1 MNARKRFLSAL
12 TGGRIDRPSV
22 VCVNQTATL
31 QQMDSLDARWP
42 DAHTDPKLMA
52 KLAGGA
58 YWLLGF
64 DAVRVPFC
72 QTIEAEALG
81 TPVQLG
87 THDTLPT
94 SSAHPF
100 QPGDAVPIPD
110 DLLQRG
116 RIPVLL
122 EAVRILKAEF
132 AESAAV
138 IAGVVGPFSVAGHLL
153 GTDQLLMQSFLDP
166 DSIRPAME
174 SAVHTASRI
183 ASAAVRA
190 GADVVC
196 VEDMAASTDLIRPQT
211 FVDLVLPYLKQ
222 LISAIPAPVV
232 LHICGNTN
240 PILDAMVET
249 GADALSIDCKAS
261 FSAALRAAEGRATVI
276 GPIDTTQVLLHG
288 SPDEVAQSVEKLIS
302 TGAAIVAPACA
313 VPPGTPTE
321 NLRAMVAAAQQA
333 PVSKPGTARRV
344 AAATASSGVFSRYDI
359 RVQRG
364 EASTSSGIPEPLL
377 AAVAD
382 AVILGRADAVRQAV
396 RSALQKHSPIDIVNR
411 ALVPAIDRVGELWD
425 QEYFFLPQVILAA
438 DAMQAGIEIC
448 EQEMGRSVE
457 KRGKVVMH
465 VAEGDVH
472 SIGKNIVKALLVAN
486 GFEVID
492 LGIDVPVETVVA
504 AVKKHKPILL
514 TGSALMTTTMS
525 AFPRIARRLEE
536 EGIDVPFA
544 CGGGAVTQQ
553 FVETFSLGVYG
564 GKGHRAP
571 AIAKAAAEGKN
582 WRQLREM
589 FHR

>member
-1 MNARKRFLSAL
+1 
-12 TGGRIDRPSV
+12 
-22 VCVNQTATL
+22 
-31 QQMDSLDARWP
+31 MDVLGVRWP
-42 DAHTDPKLMA
+42 EAHTDPALMA

-58 YWLLGF
+58 HSLLGF

-81 TPVQLG
+81 VPVHIG

-100 QPGDAVPIPD
+100 RPGDPVPVPE
-110 DLLQRG
+110 DLLGRG
-116 RIPVLL
+116 RVPVLL
-122 EAVRILKAEF
+122 EAVRILRSEF
-132 AESAAV
+132 AERAAV

-174 SAVHTASRI
+174 SAVRTAAQI

-222 LISAIPAPVV
+222 LISEIPAPVV

-240 PILDAMVET
+240 PILDAMVQT

-261 FSAALRAAEGRATVI
+261 FAAALRSAEGRATII

-288 SPDEVAQSVEKLIS
+288 SPDDVAQSVRRLIS
-302 TGAAIVAPACA
+302 EGAPIVAPACA
-313 VPPGTPTE
+313 IPPGTSTA
-321 NLRAMVAAAQQA
+321 NLQAMVEAAQQA
-333 PVSKPGTARRV
+333 GAPRAGTARRV
-344 AAATASSGVFSRYDI
+344 APVTASSGVFARYDI
-359 RVQRG
+359 RVQKG
-364 EASTSSGIPEPLL
+364 EASTSSGIPDPLL

-396 RSALQKHSPIDIVNR
+396 RSALQKHSPTDVVNR

-492 LGIDVPVETVVA
+492 LGIDVPVEAVVA
-504 AVKKHKPILL
+504 AVKEHKPILL

-525 AFPRIARRLEE
+525 AFPKIARRLQD

-553 FVETFSLGVYG
+553 FVETFNLGVYG

-571 AIAKAAAEGKN
+571 AIAKAAADGKN

>member
-12 TGGRIDRPSV
+12 AGGRVDRPSV

-31 QQMDSLDARWP
+31 EQMTALNVHWP
-42 DAHTDPKLMA
+42 EAHTDPYLMA
-52 KLAGGA
+52 RLAAGA
-58 YWLLGF
+58 NTLLGF

-72 QTIEAEALG
+72 QTLEAEALG
-81 TPVQLG
+81 APVHLG
-87 THDTLPT
+87 TRDTLPT
-94 SSAHPF
+94 SSGHPF
-100 QPGDAVPIPD
+100 RPGDPVPVPS

-122 EAVRILKAEF
+122 GAIGVLRSEYADR
-132 AESAAV
+132 AAV

-153 GTDQLLMQSFLDP
+153 GTDQLLMYSFLDP

-174 SAVHTASRI
+174 AAVRVASEI

-211 FVDLVLPYLKQ
+211 FTDLVLPYLKE

-240 PILDAMVET
+240 PILDAMVDT

-261 FSAALRAAEGRATVI
+261 FSAALRAAEGRAVVI
-276 GPIDTTQVLLHG
+276 GPIDTTQVLLHS
-288 SPDEVAQSVEKLIS
+288 SPEEVAQSARALIS
-302 TGAAIVAPACA
+302 DGAAVVAPACA
-313 VPPGTPTE
+313 VPPGTPTA
-321 NLRAMVAAAQQA
+321 NLVAMVHAAEQA
-333 PVSKPGTARRV
+333 PAPTVRTARRV
-344 AAATASSGVFSRYDI
+344 VAATASSGVFVRYDV
-359 RVQRG
+359 RVQKG
-364 EASTSSGIPEPLL
+364 EASASSGIPDPLL

-382 AVILGRADAVRQAV
+382 AVIAGSAAAVREAV
-396 RSALQKHSPIDIVNR
+396 RSALRRHSPLDVVNK

-438 DAMQAGIEIC
+438 DAMQAGIQLC
-448 EQEMGRSVE
+448 EQEMGQSVE
-457 KRGKVVMH
+457 KRGKIVMH

-492 LGIDVPVETVVA
+492 LGVDVPVEAVVA
-504 AVKKHKPILL
+504 AVKEHKPIML

-525 AFPRIARRLEE
+525 AFPKIARMLEA
-536 EGIDVPFA
+536 EGIDIPFA

-553 FVETFSLGVYG
+553 FVETFNLGVYG
-564 GKGHRAP
+564 GKAHRAP

-589 FHR
+589 FH